1 MGTDN
6 NIPLKGI
13 NYVFHSSLFEGT
25 SPVLIEYTVNLLNE
39 HKSLFLFG
47 TNGNKDLNEYSKDN
61 IYINTLINNLINKLS
76 SISSL
81 KVHSL
86 FLNESL
92 EQIFKNHPDFDL
104 PSENNIDNETLYL
117 FVIDNARAY
126 FDSLSNKEIDS
137 ELALIKEINKRGIYT
152 LFYFNTIGISNSYS
166 NMALLLNKVGQFI
179 PEAST
184 EGIKVFLEEICSTY
198 YLKLSSTC
206 QELMLG
212 EISKNNIS
220 LSIVAACIK
229 QINLLLKDKTDT
241 QRIVL
246 SEHFDETGGFNNLIQ
261 KQYDLFKN
269 KSYSLMKNQEGI
281 SLSSLNKE
289 YQCFFQSFLI
299 KNSEN
304 DFSFRNLTI
313 ENIKDISNLPLTQ
326 IKIIIH
332 DLDSNSF
339 KFLKKVDEYYT
350 IISLDF
356 LSHWEEMEQWKTE
369 ELSKINSYLDLNS
382 QAILHL
388 NGNADLLTGSFLDEA
403 ILWLNET
410 NHNLHWARF
419 YAPEYE
425 LTIHFIENSISNKK
439 AALEA
444 SQRRSKRLLKISRG
458 IAFVVGGAF
467 ILSSLAAILAGI
479 ERNNALLAKKNAE
492 SERKIAITAKEQA
505 IDAKEFADLERKKA
519 LIATKAESIAKQLA
533 ENERLQAIVSRD
545 EANQEKIKA
554 LKATKAEIIAKEQAE
569 LDRTIAISAK
579 DVAEKERQ
587 NAIAARL
594 EVDKALLQA
603 SNNFKRAEK
612 LRKQQE
618 ARADALNSFRF
629 ILNNQIKEGL
639 KLSASAYVVNS
650 QNEGNPYEPEI
661 YKSLVYGLNASI
673 PNTFSLKLKQPLKN
687 MAISGNGKLI
697 AAFSI
702 GGVITIFQPNF
713 VKIIDI
719 KIPFQKLESFC
730 FTKNNDLLVGSTDG
744 LIHLYDLSS
753 GTLKWSRLIS
763 GEPIKSVL
771 HLNEDNYIFSSFNDF
786 FILNGLS
793 QDSPFQKYKLPVEKP
808 LTKII
813 KGNSSNFIYVT
824 LGNSVYSMKINQLTS
839 SSNWEKLLE
848 IPNQISTLAIK
859 AYQNED
865 YLLLGDIKGN
875 IYLVNNLS
883 GKIILNK
890 KAHQSS
896 ITYCN
901 LDIVKDDLLLISSGL
916 DHKIIV
922 DYIFRNKNEPFISKS
937 TIDFDLHS
945 AWVTDMVFDAN
956 TGVYY
961 SCSDDMN
968 IRKWFFDPNE
978 IYNMAQIFLN
988 EKGK

>member
-104 PSENNIDNETLYL
+104 PSENNIDN
-117 FVIDNARAY
+117 ARAY

-137 ELALIKEINKRGIYT
+137 ELAFIKEINKRGIYT

-479 ERNNALLAKKNAE
+479 ERNNALLAKMNAE

-579 DVAEKERQ
+579 DVAETERQ

>member
-13 NYVFHSSLFEGT
+13 NNVFHSSLFERT
-25 SPVLIEYTVNLLNE
+25 SPVLIEFTVNLLNE

-104 PSENNIDNETLYL
+104 PSENNIDNEQPYL

-137 ELALIKEINKRGIYT
+137 ELAFIKEINKRGIYT

-246 SEHFDETGGFNNLIQ
+246 PEHFDETGGFNNLIQ

-505 IDAKEFADLERKKA
+505 LDAKEFADLERKKA